1 MKNVALKK
9 RIFEIIEVSRENDV
23 ASRAYDIMINVAIVV
38 GLIPLTM
45 KKGDAYTGV
54 IDALTLSIFVL
65 DYILRIYTSDYK
77 MGVVSYKSYIAN
89 LMEPMSI
96 IDLLSILP
104 VFSFFFP
111 ESTLIR
117 LFKLFR
123 VFRIFKLVRY
133 SKTMITIKNVMVR
146 VKAPLGAVLILS
158 AVYIVICALLMF
170 QVEPDSFDTFLDA
183 CYWSTISLTTVGYG
197 DYTPATDI
205 GKAISSLSAL
215 VGVAVI
221 ALPSGIITAA
231 YMREITK
238 VKGKNEL

>member
-9 RIFEIIEVSRENDV
+9 RIFEIIEVSRENDM
-23 ASRAYDIMINVAIVV
+23 ASRSYDIMINTAIIV
-38 GLIPLTM
+38 GLIPLMM
-45 KKGDAYTGV
+45 KKGDQFTAI
-54 IDALTLSIFVL
+54 IDVLTLVIFIV
-65 DYILRIYTSDYK
+65 DYLLRIYTSDYK
-77 MGVVSYKSYIAN
+77 MGIVSYKAYLAN
-89 LMEPMSI
+89 LLDPMSV
-96 IDLLSILP
+96 IDFFSILP

-111 ESTLIR
+111 ASITIR

-123 VFRIFKLVRY
+123 VFRIFKLARY
-133 SKTMITIKNVMVR
+133 SKTMITIKNVMIR

-158 AVYIVICALLMF
+158 IVYIVICALLMF
-170 QVEPDSFDTFLDA
+170 QVEPDSFNTFLDA

-197 DYTPATDI
+197 DYTPETDI

>member
-9 RIFEIIEVSRENDV
+9 RIFEIIEVSKENDI
-23 ASRAYDIMINVAIVV
+23 ASRAYDLMMNVAIIV
-38 GLIPLTM
+38 GLIPLTL
-45 KKGDAYTGV
+45 KKGDLYTGI
-54 IDALTLSIFVL
+54 IDVLTLSIFVV
-65 DYILRIYTSDYK
+65 DYLLRIYTSDYK
-77 MGVVSYKSYIAN
+77 MGIVSYKAYIAN
-89 LMEPMSI
+89 IFDPMSM
-96 IDLLSILP
+96 IDLFSILP
-104 VFSFFFP
+104 VFSFVFP
-111 ESTLIR
+111 GSILIR

-123 VFRIFKLVRY
+123 VLRIFKLARY
-133 SKTMITIKNVMVR
+133 SKTMISIKNVMIR

-158 AVYIVICALLMF
+158 MVYIVICALLMF
-170 QVEPDSFDTFLDA
+170 QVEPNSFDTFLDA

-197 DYTPATDI
+197 DYTPTTDV

>member
-9 RIFEIIEVSRENDV
+9 RIFEIIEVSRENDM
-23 ASRAYDIMINVAIVV
+23 ASKAYDIMINIAIIV

-45 KKGDAYTGV
+45 KKGDDYTAI
-54 IDALTLSIFVL
+54 IDVLTLSIFVL
-65 DYILRIYTSDYK
+65 DYLLRIYTSDYK

-89 LMEPMSI
+89 LMEPMSV

-104 VFSFFFP
+104 VFSFAFP
-111 ESTLIR
+111 GSTLIR

-133 SKTMITIKNVMVR
+133 SKTMTTIKNVMIRVR
-146 VKAPLGAVLILS
+146 APLGAVLILS
-158 AVYIVICALLMF
+158 IVYIIICALLMF
-170 QVEPDSFDTFLDA
+170 QLEPNSFETFLDA